1 MKRKHKKK
9 PDNQVKIAKERIKG
23 LFDLAKTIKNQELA
37 NRYIEIARKIAMKF
51 KIKISEYKRN
61 FCKHCYALLIPGKNS
76 RVRLYRKKLIYTC
89 FECKKYTRY
98 IFK

>member
-37 NRYIEIARKIAMKF
+37 NRYIEIARKIANT
-51 KIKISEYKRN
+51 KIIK
-61 FCKHCYALLIPGKNS
+61 
-76 RVRLYRKKLIYTC
+76 T
-89 FECKKYTRY
+89 KY
-98 IFK
+98 IK